1 MVINMAKIQWKGG
14 TILSPVPVVLVSCAD
29 GEKKNVFT
37 VAWTGIVCSNPPRT
51 YVSVRPERYSHEL
64 ISKSGEFCINLPTS
78 YMAKLVDFC
87 GVKSGREFDKF
98 GKLNLTA
105 EPSKTVSCPS
115 VAECPI
121 TLECKVFE
129 QKELGSHTMF
139 LADITA
145 VTVNEAILDGKG
157 RMSIEKANLMAYG
170 HGTYYTLGKRIGS
183 FGYSVKKKK

>member
-1 MVINMAKIQWKGG
+1 MAKITWKGG

-29 GEKKNVFT
+29 GAKQNVFT

-51 YVSVRPERYSHEL
+51 YVSVRPERYSYEL
-64 ISKSGEFCINLPTS
+64 IKNSGEFCINLPTS

-98 GKLNLTA
+98 GNLNLTP
-105 EPSKTVSCPS
+105 EPSTAVSCPS

-129 QKELGSHTMF
+129 QKDLGSHTMF
-139 LADITA
+139 LADIKA
-145 VTVNEAILDGKG
+145 VTVDERILDSRG
-157 RMSIEKANLMAYG
+157 RLSVEKANLMAYG
-170 HGTYYTLGKRIGS
+170 HGTYYTLGKRVGT